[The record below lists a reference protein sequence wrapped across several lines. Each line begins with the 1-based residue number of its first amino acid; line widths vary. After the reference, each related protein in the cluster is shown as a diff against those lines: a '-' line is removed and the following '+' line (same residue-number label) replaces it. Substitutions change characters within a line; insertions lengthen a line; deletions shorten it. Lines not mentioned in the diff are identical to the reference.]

1 MSSVFPFSAFLK
13 IIVTLSLTISA
24 LIIPADRAAAFQV
37 AGEAQQTSLNA
48 APLYGGAFRDI
59 WDSKFRDDIVWLESA
74 GITAGCDADRFC
86 PDGAVTREQMAS
98 FLSRAFE
105 LSSTGRD
112 YFRDDERSKHEG
124 AINRLAASG
133 ITAGCDDR
141 RFCPSGRVTREQMA
155 SFLSRALELSST
167 SRDHFTDDNRSKHEA
182 AINRFAAAKLTA
194 GCADD
199 RYCPSG
205 TVTRGQMAAFIRRA
219 IGPDKLPTTWTA
231 PARPA
236 PPISASAG
244 ILTTAAE
251 VASLPTSGA
260 AWNALTATAA
270 GDWGPANVSDK
281 NNRHGVHAL
290 SGALV
295 YARTG
300 DAAYR
305 AKVIAAIEAAMAAG
319 WSVSNGTELGVSR
332 NLGAYAMA
340 ADLVGYRSAGFE
352 GWLRTLLTAKV
363 DTHSIWNVVREV
375 SEISANNHGTF
386 ALASRTAVAIYL
398 GDRAELDRAWA
409 IFRGYADGSWSRFT
423 PTADYDPAWQC
434 GTKYIPINPACS
446 KDGRNL
452 DGAPVD
458 DAARSSYPTPD
469 GGYINEAM
477 QGYALMGVLFSRQ
490 GYPAWSMGD
499 NAILRVAQFQ
509 QRHGIWNYHSTG
521 YHTGWVINHF
531 YGANLPLAAA
541 VPGRLLGYTDWL
553 YGN

>member
-1 MSSVFPFSAFLK
+1 MRSKSLPLSVRAGARERALTPPSPRGPRVPKPRRKRDWLATIPM
-13 IIVTLSLTISA
+13 IILPVVMILPLIAVEAAGPRLDTAGVIRAGAEIRIDGSGFQSQHVQLTWNGSPDG
-24 LIIPADRAAAFQV
+24 LPRLRV
-37 AGEAQQTSLNA
+37 K
-48 APLYGGAFRDI
+48 GGAFSASLVVPSDAVPGEHVLGAADQRGNGRRVD
-59 WDSKFRDDIVWLESA
+59 DSALSIVASLVVEVVAPVALVPTPSPS
-74 GITAGCDADRFC
+74 DA
-86 PDGAVTREQMAS
+86 
-98 FLSRAFE
+98 
-105 LSSTGRD
+105 
-112 YFRDDERSKHEG
+112 
-124 AINRLAASG
+124 
-133 ITAGCDDR
+133 
-141 RFCPSGRVTREQMA
+141 
-155 SFLSRALELSST
+155 
-167 SRDHFTDDNRSKHEA
+167 TDDTVVIDPSADPSIELPPSVSPGEPSPTPDA
-182 AINRFAAAKLTA
+182 A
-194 GCADD
+194 
-199 RYCPSG
+199 
-205 TVTRGQMAAFIRRA
+205 
-219 IGPDKLPTTWTA
+219 PTDA
-231 PARPA
+231 PAQAGPNPTAAPPAPSTPAPTRAPAPA

-398 GDRAELDRAWA
+398 GDRADLDRAWA
-409 IFRGYADGSWSRFT
+409 IFRGYADGSWSRFK

-434 GTKYIPINPACS
+434 GSTYIPINPACS

-490 GYPAWSMGD
+490 GYPAWSTGD